1 MFTPAVPA
9 KPLCRFGW
17 EVGVPFVTL
26 AMARRGPRERSRA
39 AAGKPPDALW
49 QERPARPAQTAA
61 SDAVI
66 ARAPAHPLAK
76 RTTSEGRTTGPPHG
90 RTIAPKNA
98 EDAVTEAASGNLLQR
113 RARKPV
119 AELGGEPYTLWLRSL
134 RPRNRVWGKPFMSP
148 NRRQDPPR
156 SDSAS
161 SACFA
166 YTARR
171 TRLVGW
177 MRSRPRVISR
187 RSATRTDAALSGWMI
202 EMIWRSSSS
211 SNP

>member
-1 MFTPAVPA
+1 
-9 KPLCRFGW
+9 
-17 EVGVPFVTL
+17 
-26 AMARRGPRERSRA
+26 MARRGPRERSRA

-161 SACFA
+161 SAF
-166 YTARR
+166 
-171 TRLVGW
+171 
-177 MRSRPRVISR
+177 SRCREPRDGAGLR
-187 RSATRTDAALSGWMI
+187 GQTLLSGVPLRPQR
-202 EMIWRSSSS
+202 ERCLRGTK
-211 SNP
+211 PGPPHERT